1 VTNRVWLGGVS
12 IPLANLAPLGQGGE
26 ADVYDLGDGRVLK
39 LYKTPKHPDVAGV
52 PELEHAAAHRLAEI
66 GDKLRAFPRGLPPRV
81 IRPLE
86 LATRTRKG
94 TDVAGYAMAKVFDG
108 EPLLRL
114 AEPHWRRAHPVAAD
128 VVVAAFRD
136 LHTSVEAIHQAGVVI
151 GDFNDG
157 NVLLSL
163 SGAPR
168 AWLIDAD
175 SWQFGRWT
183 STMFCERFV
192 DPRLCAP
199 GAAAPLLARP
209 HDRDG
214 DWYAFAVMLF
224 RSLLLTGPY
233 GGVFTPADPARRIPQ
248 AARPLHRV
256 SVFDPEVVYP
266 KAAIPWD
273 VLPADLVDHF
283 RAVFVHG
290 RRGAFPATL
299 LDRLRVRS
307 RSAPA
312 PAPATIVRGRVRAT
326 RIDPATL
333 AAADPGVWIDGATL
347 WRRTAFGPE
356 PIGQVL
362 AGLTKIW
369 VGDALG
375 VGLYRAG
382 GYTSC
387 FVFRP
392 DRRGLRDGVAIPRI
406 RGALV
411 DVHGVPGADRVWL
424 WWREALAG
432 KDTVQCA
439 AISAHGEVLATLAA
453 PQHDADAGWLANV
466 PGACAVGA
474 ALFVPTDAG
483 IVRVEV
489 VAGDLAATR
498 TFPDTAD
505 FVTAAD
511 QLFPAAGGLA
521 VRGRAGAVHLTLS

>member
-1 VTNRVWLGGVS
+1 MTRVWLGGRS
-12 IPLANLAPLGQGGE
+12 IPLATLAPLGQGGE

-39 LYKTPKHPDVAGV
+39 IYKTPAHPDVAGV
-52 PELEHAAAHRLAEI
+52 PELERAAAQRLREI
-66 GDKLRAFPRGLPPRV
+66 GDKLAAFPRGLPARV
-81 IRPLE
+81 VRPQD
-86 LATRTRKG
+86 LATRGRTG
-94 TDVAGYAMAKVFDG
+94 EVAGYAMAKVDG
-108 EPLLRL
+108 EPLHRL
-114 AEPHWRRAHPVAAD
+114 AEAHWRRAHPIAAD
-128 VVVAAFRD
+128 EVIATFRD
-136 LHTSVEAIHQAGVVI
+136 LHGSVAAVHAAGVVI

-157 NVLLSL
+157 NVLVAR
-163 SGAPR
+163 GR

-175 SWQFGRWT
+175 SWQYGGWR

-192 DPRLCAP
+192 DPRLCD
-199 GAAAPLLARP
+199 AAATAPVLARP

-233 GGVFTPADPARRIPQ
+233 GGVFTPANPRRRVPQ
-248 AARPLHRV
+248 AARPLRGI

-273 VLPADLVDHF
+273 VLPGELVDQF
-283 RAVFVHG
+283 RSIFVSG
-290 RRGAFPATL
+290 RRGVFPAVL

-307 RSAPA
+307 RSAP
-312 PAPATIVRGRVRAT
+312 PVVPATIVRGRVRAT
-326 RIDPATL
+326 RIDAATL
-333 AAADPGVWIDGATL
+333 PGPNRDVWLDGAML

-362 AGLTKIW
+362 ADLTKIW

-382 GYTSC
+382 GYTNV

-406 RGALV
+406 RGALL
-411 DVHGVPGADRVWL
+411 DVHGVAGADRVWL

-432 KDTVQCA
+432 KETLRCVAIA
-439 AISAHGEVLATLAA
+439 ATGEVLGLAA
-453 PQHDADAGWLANV
+453 APADDAGWLGGV
-466 PGACAVGA
+466 PGACAIGA

-489 VAGDLAATR
+489 DAGAGDLAVTR

-511 QLFPAAGGLA
+511 RLHPAAGGLA
-521 VRGRAGAVHLTLS
+521 VRTRDGAVHLTLS